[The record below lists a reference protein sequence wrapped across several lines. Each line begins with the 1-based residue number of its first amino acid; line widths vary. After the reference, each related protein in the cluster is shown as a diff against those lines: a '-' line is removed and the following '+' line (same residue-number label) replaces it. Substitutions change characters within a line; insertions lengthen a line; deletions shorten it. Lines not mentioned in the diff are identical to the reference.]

1 MRLLN
6 FLIKIGILLE
16 LVLLN
21 VTWSEP
27 IRHRHLNFGHRNQNE
42 TRNIK
47 IDLTNETLMSEKEFF
62 KIFNTC
68 VKECL
73 KLKRAVQRDKCLAS
87 VCDIY

>member
-6 FLIKIGILLE
+6 FLIKIAILLE
-16 LVLLN
+16 LVILN
-21 VTWSEP
+21 LTWSAP
-27 IRHRHLNFGHRNQNE
+27 ISHRHLNFGRNQNE

-73 KLKRAVQRDKCLAS
+73 KLKRAIQRDKCLAS